1 MILPAVAVVVGLI
14 VLVWSA
20 DKFVDGAVGIAKF
33 CGMSTLLI
41 GMVIVGFGTSA
52 PEMVVSAL
60 SAVQG
65 NPELALG
72 NAYGSNIANIALIL
86 GVTALISPIL
96 VQRSVLKKDLPLLIG
111 VTALSIILLLDG
123 QVSRVDGIVFLAVF
137 FGVMGFNIWKEKR
150 ASALGGIADENAT
163 SPDAEE
169 ASSDSKPMGLGKSIG
184 LLVLGMALL
193 VASSRALVWG
203 AVEIARSLGVSDL
216 LIGLTIVAIGT
227 SLPELASSIAAA
239 RKGEDDLAVGNI
251 IGSNLFNTLMVVG
264 IAATIAPMSEIEAE
278 VTTRDMPLMAALT
291 LSLLVFGFRRK
302 GDGRINRSA
311 GIVLL
316 LVYVLYLVNL
326 ALKATGKLPF

>member
-1 MILPAVAVVVGLI
+1 MNMVDLLPAVLAVVVGLV

-20 DKFVDGAVGIAKF
+20 DKFVDGAVGVAKF

-52 PEMVVSAL
+52 PEMVVSAF

-65 NPELALG
+65 NPQLALG
-72 NAYGSNIANIALIL
+72 NAYGSNVANIALIL

-111 VTALSIILLLDG
+111 VTILSILLLLDG
-123 QVSRVDGIVFLAVF
+123 SVSRMNGIVLLVVF
-137 FGVMGFNIWKEKR
+137 FAVMGFNIWKEKKSLS
-150 ASALGGIADENAT
+150 SAEPEQESADEEKM
-163 SPDAEE
+163 S
-169 ASSDSKPMGLGKSIG
+169 LGKSIMW
-184 LLVLGMALL
+184 LVLGMALL

-203 AVEIARSLGVSDL
+203 AVDIARSFGVSDL

-264 IAATIAPMSEIEAE
+264 IASTIAPMETIEHE
-278 VTTRDMPLMAALT
+278 VITRDMPLMTALT
-291 LSLLVFGFRRK
+291 VALFLLGFRRK
-302 GDGRINRSA
+302 GDGRINRVA
-311 GIVLL
+311 GLIFLLIYAGYIGVL
-316 LVYVLYLVNL
+316 VAQAKGINI
-326 ALKATGKLPF
+326 F